1 MKTMN
6 AISSVLTFVVGAFCV
21 IGVASSPFAATYEAK
36 WESLDKRPCPE
47 WYLDAKFGIFIHW
60 GVYSVPAWGAPKQ
73 YAEWYW
79 NNMSDKKPGNVWW
92 QFHTN
97 NYGADFPYQDF
108 APKFRAELFNPD
120 HWADIF
126 ARSGAKYVVPTSKH
140 HEGFCLW
147 PSEDANRTW
156 GRPWNATVI
165 GPKRDLLGDL
175 GEAVRKRGMKY
186 GFYYSLYEWFNPLW
200 LKDRK
205 AYAIEHMHPQFKDVV
220 TRYKPAIIFSD
231 GEWDMP
237 SADWKSE
244 ELLAWLFNDSPCKA
258 EVVVNDRWGKECRHK
273 HGSYYTTEYGA
284 GLANDA
290 HPWEENRGMG
300 YSYGY
305 NRAENIDDYKSSR
318 ELIMVLC
325 DLVSRGGNFLLDI
338 GPTADGRIPVIMEQ
352 RLIEIGDWL
361 KVNGEAIYGTRFA
374 GRDCQWSEGARAKQE
389 YGEFMVKYSLMDQ
402 IGMQPVQGKAVKQLF
417 FTKKE
422 GAIYAITSGWLA
434 PRVTIRNIKV
444 PAKAEVTMLGVKG
457 AMKAAVQGKDL
468 VIEVP
473 NLTPNELPCR
483 FNYTFKIPGAEF
495 LKE

>member
-402 IGMQPVQGKAVKQLF
+402 IGVQPVQGKAVKQLF